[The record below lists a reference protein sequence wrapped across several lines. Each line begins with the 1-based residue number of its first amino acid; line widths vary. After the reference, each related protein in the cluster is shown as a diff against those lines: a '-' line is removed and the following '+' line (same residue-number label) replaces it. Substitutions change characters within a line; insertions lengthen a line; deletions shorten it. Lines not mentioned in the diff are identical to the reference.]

1 MQEAYII
8 DGLRTPIGK
17 AIKGSLKW
25 YRSDDFAAE
34 VIRAL
39 LAKYPQIDPA
49 RIDDVIVGNAVP
61 EAEQGLQMARWIV
74 LRAGLPIDVPGMII
88 NRYCGSGLEAIAIAT
103 AKIRS
108 GMADLIIAGGT
119 ETMSFFP
126 ITGFRFAPNPT
137 LTKQREDYFVSMG
150 ITAEAVAKKYGIT
163 REECDEYGYQSHMRA
178 IRAIDSGRFAPEIHP
193 LNVEYTTVDA
203 SGRRTTTTFVLEH
216 DEGPRRDTSLER
228 LAKLKPAFAKNG
240 IVTAGNASQMSDGAA
255 FVIVMSER
263 MTKEL
268 ELEPMGRLVTSA
280 AAGVDPK
287 YMGIGPIAA
296 VPRALRQ
303 AGLNLGDIGAIELN
317 EAFATQTLAVIKEL
331 GFDREITNPNGGAIA
346 LGHPLGATG
355 ARLALTLLHELK
367 LRGKSYGLATAC
379 IGGGQGI
386 AGIIERF

>member
-17 AIKGSLKW
+17 AIKGSLRW

-74 LRAGLPIDVPGMII
+74 LRAGLPIDVPGMIV
-88 NRYCGSGLEAIAIAT
+88 NRYCGSGLETIAIAT
-103 AKIRS
+103 AKIRA
-108 GMADLIIAGGT
+108 GMADIIIAGGT

-137 LTKQREDYFVSMG
+137 LTRQREDYFVSMG
-150 ITAEAVAKKYGIT
+150 ITAEAVAQKYHIT
-163 REECDEYGYQSHMRA
+163 REECDEYAYQSHMRA

-193 LNVEYTTVDA
+193 LDVKYTTVVN
-203 SGRRTTTTFVLEH
+203 GEKTTQSFTLSV

-228 LAKLKPAFAKNG
+228 LARLRPAFARKG

-255 FVIVMSER
+255 FVIVMSEKAAR
-263 MTKEL
+263 EL

-296 VPRALRQ
+296 VPRALKQ
-303 AGLNLGDIGAIELN
+303 AGMSLGDIGAIELN

-355 ARLALTLLHELK
+355 ARLTLTLLHELK
-367 LRGKSYGLATAC
+367 LRNKSYGLATAC